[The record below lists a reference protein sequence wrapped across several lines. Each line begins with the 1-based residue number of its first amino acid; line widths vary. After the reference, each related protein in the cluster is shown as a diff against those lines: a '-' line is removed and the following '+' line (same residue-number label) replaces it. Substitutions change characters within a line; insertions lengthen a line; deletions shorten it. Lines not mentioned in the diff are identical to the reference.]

1 MCSVATECQVS
12 SPEVGALTFSS
23 TIFENSYLIVLYA
36 NCQCITKY
44 GIPMKF
50 NFHFSYYAK
59 CYKIIYLGPSY
70 IFCEGIV
77 TIAHF
82 ATLLMFL
89 RDLFKE
95 KFKDERKTN
104 MLLSKCPGHLV
115 SVNI

>member
-1 MCSVATECQVS
+1 MQTVSV
-12 SPEVGALTFSS
+12 SPKMESQWSL
-23 TIFENSYLIVLYA
+23 
-36 NCQCITKY
+36 
-44 GIPMKF
+44 

-95 KFKDERKTN
+95 KFKDEITVLELTMKN
-104 MLLSKCPGHLV
+104 
-115 SVNI
+115 